1 MRRRFVDAG
10 HSSGARPI
18 GELGHAM
25 NDRNELTGSD
35 RLPRGAANLSGR
47 LDGIGWA
54 LFFIWVGIA
63 FLADVGWGWG
73 LLGIGIIIPSEAM
86 VRWYLALNIGAFWIA
101 CGFLFVVGGI
111 WELFQIEL
119 PLVPVL
125 LILGG
130 VAMLIGAVRGRHLLK
145 K

>member
-1 MRRRFVDAG
+1 MK
-10 HSSGARPI
+10 
-18 GELGHAM
+18 
-25 NDRNELTGSD
+25 DRNELRSPD
-35 RLPRGAANLSGR
+35 RSPREAANLSDR

-73 LLGIGIIIPSEAM
+73 LLGVGVIILSETV
-86 VRWYLALNIGAFWIA
+86 VRWYLRLNIGAFWVVS
-101 CGFLFVVGGI
+101 GLLFVVGGL
-111 WELFQIEL
+111 WELLQIEL

-130 VAMLIGAVRGRHLLK
+130 VAMLIGAVRGRHFLK

>member
-1 MRRRFVDAG
+1 MITATADRQFMNN
-10 HSSGARPI
+10 SSDQTESESPPG
-18 GELGHAM
+18 
-25 NDRNELTGSD
+25 
-35 RLPRGAANLSGR
+35 GAASLSDR

-54 LFFIWVGIA
+54 LFFIWIGIA
-63 FLADVGWGWG
+63 FLVDVGWGWG
-73 LLGIGIIIPSEAM
+73 LLGIGVSILSEAA
-86 VRWYLALNIGAFWIA
+86 VRWYLQLNIGAFWIA

-130 VAMLIGAVRGRHLLK
+130 VAMLIGAIRGRHLLK
-145 K
+145 

>member
-1 MRRRFVDAG
+1 
-10 HSSGARPI
+10 
-18 GELGHAM
+18 M
-25 NDRNELTGSD
+25 NDRTEQTESD
-35 RLPRGAANLSGR
+35 RSSGDAANLSER

-73 LLGIGIIIPSEAM
+73 LLGLGAIILPEAA
-86 VRWYLALNIGAFWIA
+86 VRWYLALNIGAFWIV
-101 CGFLFVVGGI
+101 CGLLFVVGGLL
-111 WELFQIEL
+111 ELFQIEL

-130 VAMLIGAVRGRHLLK
+130 VAMLIGVIRGRHLLK

>member
-1 MRRRFVDAG
+1 MK
-10 HSSGARPI
+10 
-18 GELGHAM
+18 
-25 NDRNELTGSD
+25 DRNELRRSD
-35 RLPRGAANLSGR
+35 RSPREAASLSDR

-63 FLADVGWGWG
+63 FLVDVGWGWG
-73 LLGIGIIIPSEAM
+73 LFGVGVIILTETA
-86 VRWYLALNIGAFWIA
+86 VRWYLALNIGAFWVVF
-101 CGFLFVVGGI
+101 GLLFVVGGL
-111 WELFQIEL
+111 WELFQIDL

-130 VAMLIGAVRGRHLLK
+130 VATLIGAVRGRHLLK